1 MAKILVKNSVTSGLA
16 PAGLS
21 LGEMAINITDK
32 KIFIGNAVEAAVAI
46 YDPNSHVLS
55 FNGSTG
61 AVVFNNYVTSINGKT
76 GDVTGISAS
85 TVMLGSTNINATR
98 YLVFAATAGD
108 QSLLID
114 NVTTPLSY
122 NPNTGTVGAKIFDAT
137 VGANQV
143 KLDAAVGNIYVSD
156 GVDISTAVSY
166 GFEHS
171 GSSPH
176 YFYNADPS
184 PSTFIVTTALR
195 VSDGDYE
202 VNYGPSTWGYTFPAA
217 NGTSGQ
223 AMFTNGDGQLYW
235 GSASG
240 VISFNGA
247 TGAVVFNNYVTSING
262 ATGAVTNVART
273 NQGNTFSVQQVMGA
287 GITTS
292 TLFVTSGAT
301 FNSIVEATSTTNSLD
316 IIATTDGAG
325 IRIAKA
331 TTGAN
336 SRIGGIRL
344 GRSATVG
351 SNVYLEGSVGVFTV
365 YQGVGDTGT
374 NMFRVSNTQAS
385 FGVPIVG
392 PTFNS
397 APSSDG
403 GYRIT
408 SNAINALTGTTYSLL
423 AADNGKVITWSN
435 ASGVTLTV
443 PTSLPVGFNTTIIQI
458 GAGLVGI
465 TGASGVTLNS
475 FEGKLRTAGQHT
487 AVSIISYSSNIFN
500 IAGGLTG

>member
-1 MAKILVKNSVTSGLA
+1 MAKILVKNSVTSGSA

-143 KLDAAVGNIYVSD
+143 KLDASIGNISVSD

-171 GSSPH
+171 GSTPH
-176 YFYNADPS
+176 YFYNTGTS
-184 PSTFIVTTALR
+184 PSTFIVTPALR
-195 VSDGDYE
+195 VSDGDYD

-223 AMFTNGDGQLYW
+223 AMFTNGGGQLYW
-235 GSASG
+235 GTASG

-247 TGAVVFNNYVTSING
+247 TGAIVFNNYVTSING

-273 NQGNTFSVQQVMGA
+273 NQGNTFSVRQVMDA

-336 SRIGGIRL
+336 SRVGGIRL

-351 SNVYLEGSVGVFTV
+351 SNVYLEGNVGVFTV
-365 YQGVGDTGT
+365 YGGVGDTGT

-408 SNAINALTGTTYSLL
+408 SNAINSLTGTTYSLL
-423 AADNGKVITWSN
+423 TSDNGKVITWSN

-443 PTSLPVGFNTTIIQI
+443 PSGLPVGFNTTIIQI
-458 GAGLVGI
+458 GAGSVGI
-465 TGASGVTLNS
+465 TGSGTTLNS
-475 FEGKLRTAGQHT
+475 FEGKLRTAGQHA